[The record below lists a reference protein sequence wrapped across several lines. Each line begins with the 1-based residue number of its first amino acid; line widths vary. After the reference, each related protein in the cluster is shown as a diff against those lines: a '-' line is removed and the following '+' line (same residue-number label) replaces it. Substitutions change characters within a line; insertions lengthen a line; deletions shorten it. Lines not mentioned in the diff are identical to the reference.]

1 MVNTDNS
8 QYRLEKFSNK
18 ECSNKRVSKVSKAS
32 KNNLEIEN
40 ITQGSESLDFN
51 IKQEVLTRNI
61 MSVCIDEGVKE
72 ASYYRYVS
80 RAISELT
87 EDDTLHFFINSP
99 GGTFSGLSTLPSSM
113 DYSGCNTVA
122 VIQGDC
128 LSAASMLALSCHE
141 VQVSPL
147 ASMLVH
153 FVSYGSVGAASHI
166 KAHVDHTQKVTE
178 SVFRNIYEGF
188 LTEEEIVSCIEQDRQ
203 IWLDSEQIIKRLE
216 NRLEYFK
223 SKAKDTENTEDGEEE
238 DDQVPV
244 KFGDIEAIGSKKMEY
259 LGYSVGYHD
268 GYQDGFSECKDEG
281 YQDGYDEGFKDA
293 YDLYSKPNNT
303 KTSPDDIKPL
313 SDAQEGP
320 TIDLNEGTGTT
331 LLPSTSEGSKSVVE
345 GSVKTPV
352 KKTTKKTT
360 KK

>member
-1 MVNTDNS
+1 MNKF

-18 ECSNKRVSKVSKAS
+18 KSSKKEVSKAS

-80 RAISELT
+80 QAINELT
-87 EDDTLHFFINSP
+87 EDDTLQFFINSP
-99 GGTFSGLSTLPSSM
+99 GGTFSGLSTLLSSM

-128 LSAASMLALSCHE
+128 SSAASMLALSCHE

-203 IWLDSEQIIKRLE
+203 IWLDSEQIIQRLE
-216 NRLEYFK
+216 NRLEYVK
-223 SKAKDTENTEDGEEE
+223 SKAEDTENTEDVE
-238 DDQVPV
+238 
-244 KFGDIEAIGSKKMEY
+244 
-259 LGYSVGYHD
+259 
-268 GYQDGFSECKDEG
+268 
-281 YQDGYDEGFKDA
+281 DA
-293 YDLYSKPNNT
+293 YDLYNKNT
-303 KTSPDDIKPL
+303 L

-352 KKTTKKTT
+352 KNPTKKTT

>member
-1 MVNTDNS
+1 MNKFK
-8 QYRLEKFSNK
+8 YRLVEFGNK
-18 ECSNKRVSKVSKAS
+18 KSKQSKQYNCSSDI
-32 KNNLEIEN
+32 EIDD
-40 ITQGSESLDFN
+40 IIQGSKSLDFN
-51 IKQEVLTRNI
+51 IKQEVITRNI
-61 MSVCIDEGVKE
+61 MSVCIDEGVKG

-80 RAISELT
+80 QAINELT
-87 EDDTLHFFINSP
+87 EDDTLQFFINSP
-99 GGTFSGLSTLPSSM
+99 GGTFSGLSTLLSSM

-128 LSAASMLALSCHE
+128 SSAASMLALSCHE
-141 VQVSPL
+141 IQVSPL

-153 FVSYGSVGAASHI
+153 FVSYGSEGAASHI

-178 SVFRNIYEGF
+178 GVFRNIYEGF

-203 IWLDSEQIIKRLE
+203 IWLDSEQIIQRLE

-223 SKAKDTENTEDGEEE
+223 SKAKDAEDAEDAEDAKDAEEDV

-244 KFGDIEAIGSKKMEY
+244 KFGDIEATRSKKMES

-268 GYQDGFSECKDEG
+268 GYNDGFSECKDEG

-293 YDLYSKPNNT
+293 YDLCTKPT
-303 KTSPDDIKPL
+303 PDVIKPL
-313 SDAQEGP
+313 SDLQNSP
-320 TIDLNEGTGTT
+320 TSDLNEGTGTT
-331 LLPSTSEGSKSVVE
+331 LLPSDSEGSESVVE
-345 GSVKTPV
+345 GSVNVPV
-352 KKTTKKTT
+352 KKTAKTT